1 MARVEDYQRSDTH
14 RGDTHRS
21 DTHRSDERG
30 MLLMEALVAMMI
42 VAMVTISYIGIR
54 STALIDATRARNW
67 RLAREIAEEKLSTLQ
82 AGAHELAPESGLEI
96 PIDKYEGFSFKIV
109 LGESA
114 VAQAEGDVAE
124 EAAGDDTQAQDRVE
138 WARDRDSFRRAN
150 ERGLTAQEYE
160 DQLLEDINERLAETP
175 PTADDFEECAV
186 LVYFPKF
193 DPEFEGQ
200 KSILLIKSRVSTLAI
215 SGMTPEQA
223 TSLQQATGD
232 PAAAGGASPGMGSQ
246 PGGAEGR

>member
-1 MARVEDYQRSDTH
+1 MGRERDAARS
-14 RGDTHRS
+14 S
-21 DTHRSDERG
+21 ERG

-67 RLAREIAEEKLSTLQ
+67 RLAREIAEEKLSALQ
-82 AGAHELAPESGLEI
+82 AGAHELPPESGLEV
-96 PIDKYEGFSFKIV
+96 PLDKYEGFSFKVV

-138 WARDRDSFRRAN
+138 WARDRDNFRRAN
-150 ERGLTAQEYE
+150 ERGLSAQEYD
-160 DQLLEDINERLAETP
+160 DQLLEDVNDRLAETP
-175 PTADDFEECAV
+175 PSAEDFEECAV

-232 PAAAGGASPGMGSQ
+232 PSGDPGAQAGTGGQ
-246 PGGAEGR
+246 PQAPQGR

>member
-1 MARVEDYQRSDTH
+1 MGRERDAARS
-14 RGDTHRS
+14 S
-21 DTHRSDERG
+21 ERG

-67 RLAREIAEEKLSTLQ
+67 RLAREIAESFSSALQ
-82 AGAHELAPESGLEI
+82 AGAHELPPESGLEV
-96 PIDKYEGFSFKIV
+96 PLDKYEGFSFKVV

-138 WARDRDSFRRAN
+138 WARDRDNFRRAN
-150 ERGLTAQEYE
+150 ERGLSAQEYD
-160 DQLLEDINERLAETP
+160 DQLLEDVNDRLAETP
-175 PTADDFEECAV
+175 PSAEDFEECAV

-232 PAAAGGASPGMGSQ
+232 PSGDPGAQAGTGGQ
-246 PGGAEGR
+246 PQAPQGR

>member
-1 MARVEDYQRSDTH
+1 MPTPERTGRA
-14 RGDTHRS
+14 
-21 DTHRSDERG
+21 DERG
-30 MLLMEALVAMMI
+30 MLLIEALVAMLI
-42 VAMVTISYIGIR
+42 VATVTIAYIGIR

-67 RLAREIAEEKLSTLQ
+67 RLAREIADEKMSELQ
-82 AGAHELAPESGLEI
+82 AGAHELPPESGLEV

-114 VAQAEGDVAE
+114 VADAEGEVAN

-138 WARDRDSFRRAN
+138 WARNRDDYRRAS

-160 DQLLEDINERLAETP
+160 DQQLDDINTRLAENAP
-175 PTADDFEECAV
+175 SADDFEECAV
-186 LVYFPKF
+186 IVYFPKF

-215 SGMTPEQA
+215 SGMTPDQA
-223 TSLQQATGD
+223 SSLQQANGETAD
-232 PAAAGGASPGMGSQ
+232 PAAGGASPFGGQ
-246 PGGAEGR
+246 PAGGDGR